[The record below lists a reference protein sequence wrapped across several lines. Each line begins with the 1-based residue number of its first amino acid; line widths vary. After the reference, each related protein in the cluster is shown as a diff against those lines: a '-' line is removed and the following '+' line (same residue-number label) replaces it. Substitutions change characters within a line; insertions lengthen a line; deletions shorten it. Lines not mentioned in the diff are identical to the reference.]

1 LVHYR
6 DEYEPPAARPIRYGR
21 RRPGVIRRPRPGG
34 AGPAHRAPRRGSLR
48 GPHRYEIMAPGE
60 RGSNGSRWAGMHLCI
75 ASIEGVPMETKSHS
89 PSFTVSLRGYDRE
102 EVDHYIDSLAE
113 ALEQVDDSSEQNRRL
128 HAHINQLNAR
138 IKELEDRIHAEAPRT
153 GALVGERIGI
163 LLREAEEAAAETVD
177 RAESKAGAILA
188 AAEAKANEA
197 DEIIRAALARG
208 EDQSRRIESAARA
221 EAAEIVAEAEAR
233 ATARTRQIE
242 QWAEQVISHTRAEEA
257 RMLREQQ
264 EQRKTAKAE
273 LQFLN
278 DQQGDASKVLTDLRE
293 SLGQA
298 LGLIE
303 PSPSRKPETERPAA
317 TEAAAT
323 EADAEAADS
332 GLALVDEPDDS
343 DDTPVTG
350 DVPLVADLSDRAAEA
365 AARQVSEPETEKAPE
380 VHVEHARPETRLESW
395 VSSASESQRRW

>member
-1 LVHYR
+1 
-6 DEYEPPAARPIRYGR
+6 
-21 RRPGVIRRPRPGG
+21 
-34 AGPAHRAPRRGSLR
+34 
-48 GPHRYEIMAPGE
+48 
-60 RGSNGSRWAGMHLCI
+60 MHLCI

-128 HAHINQLNAR
+128 QAHINQLNAR
-138 IKELEDRIHAEAPRT
+138 IKELEDCIHSEAPRT

-163 LLREAEEAAAETVD
+163 LLREAEEVAAETVA
-177 RAESKAGAILA
+177 RAETKAAAILS
-188 AAEAKANEA
+188 AAEAKENEA

-264 EQRKTAKAE
+264 EQRKAAKAE
-273 LQFLN
+273 LQFLS
-278 DQQGDASKVLTDLRE
+278 DQQDEASRVLTELRD

-303 PSPSRKPETERPAA
+303 PAPSPRPEASDQAA
-317 TEAAAT
+317 TG
-323 EADAEAADS
+323 AEAADA
-332 GLALVDEPDDS
+332 GTELVDEPRES

-350 DVPLVADLSDRAAEA
+350 DVPLVTDLSDRAEEA
-365 AARQVSEPETEKAPE
+365 AAGQESERDAEQSPE
-380 VHVEHARPETRLESW
+380 VHGEPRSEIRLESW
-395 VSSASESQRRW
+395 VSSGSESQRRW

>member
-1 LVHYR
+1 
-6 DEYEPPAARPIRYGR
+6 
-21 RRPGVIRRPRPGG
+21 
-34 AGPAHRAPRRGSLR
+34 
-48 GPHRYEIMAPGE
+48 
-60 RGSNGSRWAGMHLCI
+60 
-75 ASIEGVPMETKSHS
+75 METKSHS

-128 HAHINQLNAR
+128 QAHINQLNAR
-138 IKELEDRIHAEAPRT
+138 IKELEDRVHAEAPRT

-163 LLREAEEAAAETVD
+163 LLREAEEAAAETVG
-177 RAESKAGAILA
+177 RAETKAGAILA
-188 AAEAKANEA
+188 AAEAKENEA

-264 EQRKTAKAE
+264 EQRKAAKAE
-273 LQFLN
+273 LQFLS
-278 DQQGDASKVLTDLRE
+278 DQQDDASRVLTELRE

-298 LGLIE
+298 LGLID
-303 PSPSRKPETERPAA
+303 PAPSRKQETADPAA
-317 TEAAAT
+317 TDDPATDAAAT
-323 EADAEAADS
+323 AAEAPEA
-332 GLALVDEPDDS
+332 GMEPADEPDGS

-350 DVPLVADLSDRAAEA
+350 EVPVVADLSDRATEA
-365 AARQVSEPETEKAPE
+365 AARLESGPGSEKAPE
-380 VHVEHARPETRLESW
+380 VRVEPPSRSETRLESW
-395 VSSASESQRRW
+395 VSSAPESQRRW

>member
-1 LVHYR
+1 
-6 DEYEPPAARPIRYGR
+6 
-21 RRPGVIRRPRPGG
+21 
-34 AGPAHRAPRRGSLR
+34 
-48 GPHRYEIMAPGE
+48 
-60 RGSNGSRWAGMHLCI
+60 
-75 ASIEGVPMETKSHS
+75 METKSHS

-163 LLREAEEAAAETVD
+163 LLREAEEAASETVSRAET
-177 RAESKAGAILA
+177 KAGAILA
-188 AAEAKANEA
+188 AAEAKENEA

-264 EQRKTAKAE
+264 EQRKVAKAD

-278 DQQGDASKVLTDLRE
+278 DQQDEASRILTQLRE

-298 LGLIE
+298 LGLID
-303 PSPSRKPETERPAA
+303 PAPSRRPETPDQAPSEAEA
-317 TEAAAT
+317 TEASAT
-323 EADAEAADS
+323 EVEAPEGGTGA
-332 GLALVDEPDDS
+332 GLKLADEPDDS
-343 DDTPVTG
+343 DDTAATGEVPV
-350 DVPLVADLSDRAAEA
+350 VADLSDRATEA
-365 AARQVSEPETEKAPE
+365 AAQQESEPDIERGPVFHAEPDSRSETK
-380 VHVEHARPETRLESW
+380 LESW
-395 VSSASESQRRW
+395 VSSGSESQRRW

>member
-1 LVHYR
+1 
-6 DEYEPPAARPIRYGR
+6 
-21 RRPGVIRRPRPGG
+21 
-34 AGPAHRAPRRGSLR
+34 
-48 GPHRYEIMAPGE
+48 
-60 RGSNGSRWAGMHLCI
+60 MHPCI

-113 ALEQVDDSSEQNRRL
+113 ALEQVDDSSDQNRRL
-128 HAHINQLNAR
+128 QAHINQLNAR
-138 IKELEDRIHAEAPRT
+138 IKELEDRIHSEAPRS

-163 LLREAEEAAAETVD
+163 LLREAEEAASETVARAETKS
-177 RAESKAGAILA
+177 ASILA
-188 AAEAKANEA
+188 AAEAKENEA

-264 EQRKTAKAE
+264 EQRRTAKAE
-273 LQFLN
+273 LQFLH
-278 DQQGDASKVLTDLRE
+278 DQQDEASRVLTELRE
-293 SLGQA
+293 SLAQA

-303 PSPSRKPETERPAA
+303 PARPSGPAVSDQA
-317 TEAAAT
+317 GTGALA
-323 EADAEAADS
+323 ADAGTE
-332 GLALVDEPDDS
+332 LAGEPSDS

-350 DVPLVADLSDRAAEA
+350 DVPLVADVSDRAVQA
-365 AARQVSEPETEKAPE
+365 AAGQEPENTGEKS
-380 VHVEHARPETRLESW
+380 PETRGETHGRSETRVEPW
-395 VSSASESQRRW
+395 VSSGPESQRRW